1 MTLVKKASKTFAIA
15 ISAVAAAAIM
25 TTSAIAVSHVHHY
38 NRIVDTVV
46 YSSAVG
52 THSHCIGYFA
62 DGSPNLVQCTIIVD
76 RHQCDELCDTCG
88 AVGRSTTYNV
98 ERHTALMNN

>member
-25 TTSAIAVSHVHHY
+25 TTSAIAVSHDHFY
-38 NRIVDTVV
+38 DNIVDTVV

-62 DGSPNLVQCTIIVD
+62 DGSPNLVPCTIIVD
-76 RHQCDELCDTCG
+76 RHQRDELCKICG